1 MRTSSVVDD
10 RPIFSAIC
18 LRFLSLVHSFLH
30 FYLARSQSLVILEER
45 SRVLCSHIIFLMN
58 FFIHASDGNSLFTTI
73 FHPIHNV
80 CIFFF
85 SHVFNGHLAQ
95 YVSIHFIFIKFYLRD
110 CICSRFGCFLFL
122 NISNEPKNSFV
133 SFSAPLKFIK

>member
-45 SRVLCSHIIFLMN
+45 MRVLCSHIIFLMI
-58 FFIHASDGNSLFTTI
+58 FLFMHLMGIPFSPPFPILFTMS
-73 FHPIHNV
+73 V
-80 CIFFF
+80 FFF

-110 CICSRFGCFLFL
+110 CICSRFGCILFS